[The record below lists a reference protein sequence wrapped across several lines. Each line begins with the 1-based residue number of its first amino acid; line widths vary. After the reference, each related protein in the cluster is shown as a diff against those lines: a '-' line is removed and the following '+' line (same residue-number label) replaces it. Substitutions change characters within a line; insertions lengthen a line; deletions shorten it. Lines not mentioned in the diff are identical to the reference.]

1 MKNRI
6 LLIVAIALSAI
17 SLQTSKTYANGI
29 SATVYNS
36 NDNSMTFVE
45 DGITFSIF
53 ENGEFD
59 FFINELGNGLGVSY
73 ETPGVSISF
82 NSGYDYDPYVQYD
95 TYGAVVQIEGTPIY
109 YDNYGRINRAGS
121 INIRYNLGRLN
132 RIGNLNVFYNSY
144 GRYSHC
150 DGYINNFNRS
160 YVYHPYHNWFVRPY
174 IGFSIVRYNPYR
186 NNYNPYRYTY
196 YRDHRYVY
204 RHSGDR
210 YNIRQTKRNT
220 YNAHS
225 SKRRDR
231 VHNDYRRTASTNS
244 KSVKRGTTRRV
255 AERTDN
261 GTRRNNRIV
270 QDNNTVRRSQG
281 NTQGQTRTS
290 GNTSRR
296 IQNDRATSTRSTE
309 KRATTPT
316 RQRSTETRQA
326 TTRSKKPSQVR
337 QNQVPRTTQKSQRT
351 TQTRQATKTV
361 KRSKPTQTR
370 QRKATSVRKSPSRNS
385 SSQRSKSKS
394 KSSRGAAR
402 R

>member
-73 ETPGVSISF
+73 ESPGVSISF

-121 INIRYNLGRLN
+121 INIHYNSGRLN

-150 DGYINNFNRS
+150 DGYINNFNRN

-174 IGFSIVRYNPYR
+174 IGFNIVRYNAYR
-186 NNYNPYRYTY
+186 YNYNPYRYTY
-196 YRDHRYVY
+196 YRDHRYAY
-204 RHSGDR
+204 KHKGDR
-210 YNIRQTKRNT
+210 YDIRQRKRNT
-220 YNAHS
+220 YNTHS

-231 VHNDYRRTASTNS
+231 VHNDYRRTASTNP

-255 AERTDN
+255 SERTDN
-261 GTRRNNRIV
+261 GTRRNNRIL
-270 QDNNTVRRSQG
+270 QDNNTIRRSQG

-290 GNTSRR
+290 GNTTRR
-296 IQNDRATSTRSTE
+296 IQNDRATSTRSSE
-309 KRATTPT
+309 KKATTP
-316 RQRSTETRQA
+316 
-326 TTRSKKPSQVR
+326 
-337 QNQVPRTTQKSQRT
+337 
-351 TQTRQATKTV
+351 TRQATKTV

-385 SSQRSKSKS
+385 SSQRSKSSSKS
-394 KSSRGAAR
+394 KSLRGATR